1 MNIKIENRRISTN
14 EYQLIRSTTDWA
26 KLGDKTVEK
35 ALCNDLY
42 SVLVYDENKLIGLG
56 RVVGDG
62 AIYFYIQDIIV
73 IPEYQGK
80 GIGKMIMQDIEN
92 YLNDTASQNSF
103 IGLMA
108 AEGVQQFYYQFGY
121 EERPDNKP
129 GMFKMINKKEPAN

>member
-1 MNIKIENRRISTN
+1 MNIKILNRAITAH
-14 EYQLIRSTTDWA
+14 EYQTIRSTTNWA
-26 KLGDKTVEK
+26 VLDNSTVKK
-35 ALCNDLY
+35 ALCKDLY
-42 SVLVYDENKLIGLG
+42 SVLAFDNDKLIGIG

-80 GIGKMIMQDIEN
+80 GIGKIIMQNIEEFLCKETN
-92 YLNDTASQNSF
+92 ENSF

-108 AEGVQQFYYQFGY
+108 ADGVQKFYYQFGY
-121 EERPDNKP
+121 KERPENKP